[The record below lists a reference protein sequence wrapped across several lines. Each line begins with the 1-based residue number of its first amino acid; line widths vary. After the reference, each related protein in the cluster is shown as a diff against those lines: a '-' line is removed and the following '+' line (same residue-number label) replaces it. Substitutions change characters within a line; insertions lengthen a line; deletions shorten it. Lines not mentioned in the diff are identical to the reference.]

1 MNLPNEIVEA
11 RASLEQAEKESDPI
25 RKYEE
30 LRDGLDSIEFYL
42 EENQDPPKDLTTYVV
57 NLKRSHTRRL
67 LTQLLSLTN
76 IEIDVWL
83 KYVVLLIT
91 ELENEVKYAIQ
102 SDQTLKENYDK
113 FFAVWSDV
121 LREAIKNLEIG
132 K

>member
-1 MNLPNEIVEA
+1 MSLPNEIVEA
-11 RASLEQAEKESDPI
+11 KASLEQAEKESDPI

-42 EENQDPPKDLTTYVV
+42 EEHQDPPEDLRTYIV
-57 NLKRSHTRRL
+57 NLKRAHTRRL

-91 ELENEVKYAIQ
+91 ELENEMKYAIQ
-102 SDQTLKENYDK
+102 SNQTLKENYDK

-121 LREAIKNLEIG
+121 LREAIKNLESG

>member
-42 EENQDPPKDLTTYVV
+42 EEHQDPPEDLTTYVV

-67 LTQLLSLTN
+67 LTQLLLLTN

-102 SDQTLKENYDK
+102 SDQKLNENYDK
-113 FFAVWSDV
+113 FFAVWSDE
-121 LREAIKNLEIG
+121 LRAAIKNLEIG
-132 K
+132 